1 MALATVADVA
11 LLPTV
16 TPTELQAAPVTEQ
29 TQIASPSLPAI
40 EGQTAQSL
48 GSEGF
53 VAKFCRCGTHGIPR
67 KEGRRPSLIRILSL

>member
-1 MALATVADVA
+1 MISSSVASSEPPQIVTPTLVALATVADVA

-40 EGQTAQSL
+40 EGQT
-48 GSEGF
+48 
-53 VAKFCRCGTHGIPR
+53 P
-67 KEGRRPSLIRILSL
+67 